1 MNSHEEGGTH
11 KTLLGH
17 IEDLRWTLIK
27 SGGVLLASMVLC
39 FCFRGWLAAMLER
52 PLRTAAP
59 DQSLQSLGVADSFTV
74 SMELAFYAGIVLA
87 FPLILYFVAQF
98 ILPALTRAES
108 RVLLPVVVVGFF
120 LFLAGVMFAY
130 FAILPLALG
139 FFYADATQ
147 VMGWKTMWTVRE
159 YYTFASTLTL
169 SFGVA
174 FQLPLVVVALVKLG
188 ILNYAMLA
196 RTRRY
201 AVMIIAIVSV
211 LLTPPDVFTLFLMGV
226 PLYLL
231 YEACIAIAWFLN
243 RKSSKNQTIGART
256 E

>member
-1 MNSHEEGGTH
+1 METSHDESGVH

-39 FCFRGWLAAMLER
+39 FCLRSWLAVVLER
-52 PLRTAAP
+52 PLQTAAP
-59 DQSLQSLGVADSFTV
+59 KQSLQSLGVADSFTV
-74 SMELAFYAGIVLA
+74 SMELAFYAGFVLA

-108 RVLLPVVVVGFF
+108 RVLLPVVVVGFL
-120 LFLAGVMFAY
+120 LFLSGVTFAY
-130 FAILPLALG
+130 FAILPLALA
-139 FFYADATQ
+139 FFYTDATQ
-147 VMGWKTMWTVRE
+147 VMGWNPMWTVRE
-159 YYTFASTLTL
+159 YYTFVSTLTL

-174 FQLPLVVVALVKLG
+174 FQLPLIVVALVKLG
-188 ILNYAMLA
+188 ILNYTMLA

-201 AVMIIAIVSV
+201 AIMIIAIVSV
-211 LLTPPDVFTLFLMGV
+211 LLTPPDVFTLVLMGV
-226 PLYLL
+226 PLYIL
-231 YEACIAIAWFLN
+231 YEGCIAIAWFLN
-243 RKSSKNQTIGART
+243 RKKSS